1 MSEKSDKKRGRI
13 DPIRRVRGMQD
24 FLPARAAGLRR
35 IARIAEDVA
44 RLYGFERVEIPILER
59 ASLYRR
65 SLGLGS
71 DVVMKEMYA
80 FEDKNG
86 DELCFCEGDAFCV
99 GEVGVIEVV
108 LYCFLLEECLCEAFL
123 PKFVG
128 DRHSVYVSKRGR
140 DFSVR
145 RKLTREMFM

>member
-86 DELCFCEGDAFCV
+86 DELCLRPEGTAGIRDADV
-99 GEVGVIEVV
+99 
-108 LYCFLLEECLCEAFL
+108 
-123 PKFVG
+123 
-128 DRHSVYVSKRGR
+128 D
-140 DFSVR
+140 
-145 RKLTREMFM
+145 